1 MTDNAIACLMVW
13 TGYFGVVFAIIC
25 VLCGTDFGFAFQMA
39 VASVVSIWVG
49 KRLDRSWS
57 AFKARSN

>member
-1 MTDNAIACLMVW
+1 MTNNGLACLIVW
-13 TGYFGVVFAIIC
+13 IGYLGVIFAPIFALYGLDLGEC
-25 VLCGTDFGFAFQMA
+25 VGL
-39 VASVVSIWVG
+39 VLISVVSIWVG

>member
-39 VASVVSIWVG
+39 VASVVFIWLG
-49 KRLDRSWS
+49 KRLDRSVA
-57 AFKARSN
+57 AFKAKTN